1 MKNEEYINEWLVFP
15 WGEKKK
21 KKNLVFAIGIPF

>member
-21 KKNLVFAIGIPF
+21 KNLVFAIGIPF